1 MTSKCSFGIQVHILS
16 TFVPLLAA
24 LTVLIAFA
32 APAQQAVVGQHFPKF
47 SAAHTSA
54 GQSQRPAV
62 VAEQLQASTS
72 QPLHRPNLAAVNS
85 ERNEIPGD
93 VVTARAAPG
102 SSVSFLPVVTYDPG
116 GQSFSVAI
124 ADLNGDGK
132 PDLVVTNAGLAEGV
146 IGVLLGK
153 GDGTF
158 LPVVTYNS
166 GGDYAYSVAVADIN
180 GDGKP
185 DLLVADCG
193 LIGINVCN
201 HSNGLVGV
209 LLGNGDGTFQPVVTY
224 DSGGSTT
231 VSIAV
236 ADVNADGKPDVVV
249 ANECGNTST
258 CADGSVGVLLGN
270 GDGTFQKATTYDTK
284 YAIDSV
290 AVADV
295 NGDGKPDLLVANN
308 TNNTVGVLL
317 GNGDGTFQ
325 SAVTYSSGGNIPL
338 SVAIAD
344 VNKDGKPDLV
354 VANICDT
361 SSNCAHGSVSVL
373 LGNGDGTF
381 QTAVSYDPGGTGAW
395 SVAVADVNGDGKPD
409 LVAAIFFY
417 NTVGVLLGNGD
428 GTFQAATTYGS
439 GGNNPTSVAVAD
451 LNGDGLL
458 DVAVAN
464 FCGGSGCLPG
474 KLGVL
479 LNNTV
484 ELQFTTTTLTSS
496 QNHSFYGQ
504 PVTFTATVT
513 TSGSI
518 APTGTVNF
526 RSGSHGIGTGT
537 LNASGVAT
545 FTTSL
550 LKPGLYRITALYSG
564 DASNLH
570 SISTVL
576 YQAVKRK

>member
-1 MTSKCSFGIQVHILS
+1 MTCKRTPRAHVLS
-16 TFVPLLAA
+16 IVSLLITTLAI
-24 LTVLIAFA
+24 LIALV
-32 APAQQAVVGQHFPKF
+32 APAQLAGGGQR
-47 SAAHTSA
+47 SAKPTFATTPRDANPS
-54 GQSQRPAV
+54 
-62 VAEQLQASTS
+62 L
-72 QPLHRPNLAAVNS
+72 
-85 ERNEIPGD
+85 
-93 VVTARAAPG
+93 
-102 SSVSFLPVVTYDPG
+102 FLPVVTYDPG

-166 GGDYAYSVAVADIN
+166 GGDFAYSVVVADVN

-236 ADVNADGKPDVVV
+236 ADVNADGKPDVLL
-249 ANECGNTST
+249 ANECGNSST

-284 YAIDSV
+284 YDIDSVAVADVNGDGKLDLLVASSGNSRVGVLLGNGDGTFQPIVIYDSGGISSLSV

-295 NGDGKPDLLVANN
+295 NGDGKPDLLVANR
-308 TNNTVGVLL
+308 
-317 GNGDGTFQ
+317 
-325 SAVTYSSGGNIPL
+325 
-338 SVAIAD
+338 
-344 VNKDGKPDLV
+344 
-354 VANICDT
+354 CDT
-361 SSNCAHGSVSVL
+361 SGNCAHGSVSVL

-381 QTAVSYDPGGTGAW
+381 QTAVSYDPGGTGAQ

-409 LVAAIFFY
+409 LVVAIFYY
-417 NTVGVLLGNGD
+417 NTVAVLLGNGD

-439 GGNNPTSVAVAD
+439 GGNSPTSVAVAD

-479 LNNTV
+479 LNNTAD
-484 ELQFTTTTLTSS
+484 TTPPVITLSATPKILWPP
-496 QNHSFYGQ
+496 NGKMV
-504 PVTFTATVT
+504 PVTVSGTITDTGSGVNANSAAYSVKDEYGEVQPMGAITLGPGGNYSFTILLQASRRGTDLDGRRYTVT
-513 TSGSI
+513 VQVKDNAGNVGSKTSAVI
-518 APTGTVNF
+518 VP
-526 RSGSHGIGTGT
+526 HDQ
-537 LNASGVAT
+537 
-545 FTTSL
+545 
-550 LKPGLYRITALYSG
+550 G
-564 DASNLH
+564 D
-570 SISTVL
+570 
-576 YQAVKRK
+576 

>member
-1 MTSKCSFGIQVHILS
+1 MTSKRSSGIQVCIFS
-16 TFVPLLAA
+16 TFVPFLAV
-24 LTVLIAFA
+24 LTVLISFA
-32 APAQQAVVGQHFPKF
+32 APVQQAHTGQASAKP
-47 SAAHTSA
+47 SAAFASTQSGALAQAVLASPRTVGSAERVAETRLQTKRHDAGVMTSA
-54 GQSQRPAV
+54 
-62 VAEQLQASTS
+62 
-72 QPLHRPNLAAVNS
+72 NS
-85 ERNEIPGD
+85 L
-93 VVTARAAPG
+93 
-102 SSVSFLPVVTYDPG
+102 SFLPAVTYDPG
-116 GQSFSVAI
+116 GQSLSVAI

-132 PDLVVTNAGLAEGV
+132 PDLVVTNAGFAEGV

-158 LPVVTYNS
+158 LPVVTYNT
-166 GGDYAYSVAVADIN
+166 GGDLAYSVAVADVN

-290 AVADV
+290 AGADV
-295 NGDGKPDLLVANN
+295 NGDGKLDLLVASGGNSR
-308 TNNTVGVLL
+308 VGVLL

-325 SAVTYSSGGNIPL
+325 PVVIYESGGIGSH
-338 SVAIAD
+338 SVAVAD
-344 VNKDGKPDLV
+344 VNGDGKPDLV

-361 SSNCAHGSVSVL
+361 SANCAHGSVSVL
-373 LGNGDGTF
+373 MGNGDGTF

-409 LVAAIFFY
+409 LVVAIFFY

-439 GGNNPTSVAVAD
+439 GGNYPSSVAVAD

-464 FCGGSGCLPG
+464 FCGGSGLNCLPG

-484 ELQFTTTTLTSS
+484 ELQSTTTTLTTS

-504 PVTFTATVT
+504 PITFTATVT

-526 RSGSHGIGTGT
+526 RSGSYGIGTGT

-550 LKPGLYRITALYSG
+550 LKPGLYRITALYNG

-570 SISTVL
+570 SISAVL
-576 YQAVKRK
+576 YQAVKQK